1 MTAKMIAAYVG
12 WLLAAVALG
21 VLFGSL
27 VGELAALIGL
37 VDSQS
42 TDQRRVVEIAAII
55 AFIVLALLPFV
66 LRRRLLRAED
76 NQGPDPPT

>member
-1 MTAKMIAAYVG
+1 MTIRLIAAYVA

>member
-1 MTAKMIAAYVG
+1 MTAKLIAAYVG

-27 VGELAALIGL
+27 VGELGALIGL